1 MAAGARF
8 WLRRFGWMAAL
19 WVGGVAALGVVA
31 FALRVLMHAA
41 GLR

>member
-1 MAAGARF
+1 MAAGASP
-8 WLRRFGWMAAL
+8 WLRRFGWLAVL
-19 WVGGVAALGVVA
+19 WLGGVAALGLVA